1 MLALSDIEKIASQIH
16 LTLDNPKSVKLQ
28 IKQISLA
35 QKQLRMIKK
44 ELNAAIKTINY
55 QVTQSDADSLV
66 SVGLDLFGKRKWA
79 GTVRAETRR
88 AIEREKKT
96 ARQPYLELK
105 EWIDQLILEGDRL
118 KLTAE
123 NYLLGQNM

>member
-1 MLALSDIEKIASQIH
+1 MLALSDIEKIASQIN

-28 IKQISLA
+28 AKQISLA

-55 QVTQSDADSLV
+55 QAAQSDADSLV

-88 AIEREKKT
+88 VIEREKKT
-96 ARQPYLELK
+96 ARQPYIELK

-118 KLTAE
+118 KLIAE
-123 NYLLGQNM
+123 EYLL